1 MSHPKKSSVDDITWG
16 IWCFIVIVV
25 IVVIEF
31 HTNLGTLGV
40 LSLCFYAADLEN
52 SATETH
58 HNIESHLPKI
68 KIAGKVFLKGFI
80 Y

>member
-1 MSHPKKSSVDDITWG
+1 MTLTMEELKFSLSFKLMDLAFKICD
-16 IWCFIVIVV
+16 FISPRIN
-25 IVVIEF
+25 I
-31 HTNLGTLGV
+31 
-40 LSLCFYAADLEN
+40 LEN

-58 HNIESHLPKI
+58 HNIESHLLKI

>member
-1 MSHPKKSSVDDITWG
+1 MDDITWG

-25 IVVIEF
+25 IAVVGF
-31 HTNLGTLGV
+31 HTNFGILGV
-40 LSLCFYAADLEN
+40 LYLCFYAADLEN

-58 HNIESHLPKI
+58 HNIESHLLKI